1 MLTKT
6 FNNISLT
13 TSEMEY
19 LWMKN
24 VQEDGRVYMLY
35 RILDLTNGFEY
46 TGKKTASSFNELM
59 NYKGSGSL
67 ISATMDCK
75 PDCYFEM
82 QILGFFSNGI
92 DLSNAEAF
100 IVDEDY
106 CLRVDTHNVQPANLP
121 GMGFCNTWYHDPITQ
136 QHIRANAGAAAK
148 MKRLGFKKGR
158 TYAFAKKASEASRGI
173 KMWYNEKVVKAVGN
187 EIDEILSDGGEF
199 INQRIWMHKPGQ
211 RKQSFLKGDN
221 KNLLRP
227 QASNIEKILA
237 YRDAGWEWG
246 FETI

>member
-13 TSEMEY
+13 KSEMEY

-24 VQEDGRVYMLY
+24 VQEDDKVYMLY

-59 NYKGSGSL
+59 NYTGSGSL
-67 ISATMDCK
+67 ISTTIDCK
-75 PDCYFEM
+75 PHSYFEM
-82 QILGFFSNGI
+82 QILGFFENGI
-92 DLSNAEAF
+92 DLSNAEGF

-106 CLRVDTHNVQPANLP
+106 CLRTDTYNVQPASGR

-136 QHIRANAGAAAK
+136 QHVRANTGAEAK
-148 MKRLGFKKGR
+148 MKRLGFVKGR
-158 TYAFAKKASEASRGI
+158 TYAFIKRASEASRGI
-173 KMWYNEKVVKAVGN
+173 KMWYNNKVVKASGS
-187 EIDEILSDGGEF
+187 EIDEILSNGGEF
-199 INQRIWMHKPGQ
+199 INKRIWMHKPGQ

-227 QASNIEKILA
+227 QAANIEKVLA

-246 FETI
+246 LETI